1 MCTSMLMFLHH
12 DTVLTILHK
21 LNVWYLCKVVL
32 ISFKALHSL
41 CTSVPNTLEQGRVKH
56 TGIRTSLLFDVCS
69 TLNCAITMQLCRRW
83 LRWASL
89 HTRGAQG
96 LSPGDDVGGCSPSRS
111 PPSRPPPPRTWASP
125 LRHLLPASLPARI
138 PSVLGNYCPAS
149 NSIWHPR
156 VVKWG
161 KSRAIYVAAS

>member
-1 MCTSMLMFLHH
+1 M
-12 DTVLTILHK
+12 
-21 LNVWYLCKVVL
+21 
-32 ISFKALHSL
+32 
-41 CTSVPNTLEQGRVKH
+41 
-56 TGIRTSLLFDVCS
+56 
-69 TLNCAITMQLCRRW
+69 
-83 LRWASL
+83 

-161 KSRAIYVAAS
+161 KSRAIYVAASRATVVFVPCNDCPASSPICIKGQFCGNHRDQFIACRENCVKSNLMLLRRKTTQLPRS